1 MRSKPSSTTEGSLTA
16 TRETRSAPSPSP
28 TTAPGDKALGN
39 LWGVIWPDAPR
50 PRIRGNTKKGVDP
63 FDQHRAI
70 LTRSGMFQRTVD
82 HVRTLISP
90 DRIFIVTTRDHLEKG
105 REEFD
110 GWPADLL
117 VIQPYNR
124 ETLPG
129 MLLTLLCIQ
138 ARDPDAR
145 VAIFPWNHLIAEEN
159 AFMAHVLEGIGF
171 LEEHPDLLI
180 LLGIPPDRPETA
192 FGWIE
197 PAETIALRGG
207 YRLLQVAGFQEK
219 PDLPTAQ
226 RLYVEGGLWN
236 SLVLLAG
243 LRTLRH
249 SIQTALPHL
258 WARFQTIGGAL
269 SNAREGSALEDVYRG
284 MRSVDISRH
293 LLQRIPERLGVV
305 PVKGLSHVETAG
317 DVPVAENLSGTA
329 EADDSLPRRE
339 RRAGPWKDVA

>member
-1 MRSKPSSTTEGSLTA
+1 MRPKSSFPEGSLTA
-16 TRETRSAPSPSP
+16 TRETRSAPSSSP
-28 TTAPGDKALGN
+28 TTAPGDKPLGN
-39 LWGVIWPDAPR
+39 LWGVVLPDAPR
-50 PRIRGNTKKGVDP
+50 PRMQRNKKKDDDP
-63 FDQHRAI
+63 FDQHRAV
-70 LTRSGMFQRTVD
+70 LTRSGMLQRTVD
-82 HVRTLISP
+82 HVRTLISA

-110 GWPADLL
+110 GWPPNLL

-145 VAIFPWNHLIAEEN
+145 VAIFPWNHLITEEN
-159 AFMAHVLEGIGF
+159 VFMAHVLEGIGF
-171 LEEHPDLLI
+171 LDEHPQLLI
-180 LLGIPPDRPETA
+180 LLGIPPDRPETG

-219 PDLPTAQ
+219 PDLSTAQ
-226 RLYVEGGLWN
+226 RLYVEGGFWN

-284 MRSVDISRH
+284 MRPVDISRH

-317 DVPVAENLSGTA
+317 DGLVAENLSRTG
-329 EADDSLPRRE
+329 EAHDGMARRE
-339 RRAGPWKDVA
+339 RRSRPWKDVA